1 MSDNVKFADAFN
13 FYMYR
18 GKQIIKPNDLIEKDI
33 TEIAL
38 PYKNGKTYTVE
49 KYRDLLKKCIVKSD
63 EKFIY
68 LLLGIENQSD
78 IHYAMPIRNM
88 LYDALNYAEQVSDI
102 AEKHKREND
111 KMSGPEFLS
120 GITKIDKIIPVV
132 TLVIYWGS
140 SNWDAPKSLYEMFHN
155 VDLNTAQFINDYHI
169 NLIVPNEIT
178 DFSMFKTELG
188 KVLEFLNA
196 SDDLEKMRKI
206 IEKNHET
213 YLHMDV
219 DSARMIETF
228 SKTKL
233 ETEKYEEE
241 EEINVCKAIDDMIK
255 EAVQEKETQMRN
267 MIQEAVEKKG
277 TQMRNMIQEA
287 VDEKENQIRN
297 MLEEE
302 TKAKLIE
309 KICKKIK
316 KNKSLEVIADELE
329 EDVNEIK
336 SVYDE
341 AMEYV
346 LDTNAEVIYDKTIS

>member
-1 MSDNVKFADAFN
+1 MGRKDTISKKYMSDNVKFADAFN
-13 FYMYR
+13 FYLYS
-18 GKQIIKPNDLIEKDI
+18 GKQIIKPENLIERDI
-33 TEIAL
+33 TEMAL
-38 PYKNGKTYTVE
+38 PYKNKDKVYTVE

-78 IHYAMPIRNM
+78 IHYAMPVRNM
-88 LYDALNYAEQVSDI
+88 LYDALNYTEQVSDI

-120 GITKIDKIIPVV
+120 GITKSDKIIPVV

-155 VDLNTAQFINDYHI
+155 VDLNTAQFINDYRI
-169 NLIVPNEIT
+169 NLIAPNEIK

-213 YLHMDV
+213 YLHMDIH
-219 DSARMIETF
+219 SARMIETF

-241 EEINVCKAIDDMIK
+241 EEMNVCKAIDDMIQ
-255 EAVQEKETQMRN
+255 EAVQEKETQMRKTIEDKFFEGEQN
-267 MIQEAVEKKG
+267 GAQK
-277 TQMRNMIQEA
+277 
-287 VDEKENQIRN
+287 
-297 MLEEE
+297 
-302 TKAKLIE
+302 KLIE
-309 KICKKIK
+309 LICKKVK
-316 KNKSLEVIADELE
+316 KDKPVAVIADELE
-329 EDVNEIK
+329 ENVNDIQH
-336 SVYDE
+336 
-341 AMEYV
+341 
-346 LDTNAEVIYDKTIS
+346 IYDKVVKYAPEYNVDLICREMANYS